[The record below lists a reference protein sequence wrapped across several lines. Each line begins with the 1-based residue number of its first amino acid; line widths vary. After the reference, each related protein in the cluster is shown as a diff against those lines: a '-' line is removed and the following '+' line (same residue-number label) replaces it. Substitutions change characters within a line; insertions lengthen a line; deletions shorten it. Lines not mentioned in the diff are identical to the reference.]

1 MSLPILTLVFDRK
14 KTATKTKAG
23 MLELKITY
31 NKVRKYLSTGVKLL
45 PKEWK
50 DGRVVRREDCA
61 EVQEGIEL
69 LVRNVRKVLNAMMDE
84 GCVNLDEI
92 KVRMDEMTDGKKN
105 SFIDY
110 IQRRTEV
117 RKYGKSADTCE
128 RYDRFFKFMVEW
140 GGIVSFRD
148 VTDAK
153 VIALDK
159 HLKGKGM
166 KNYSKWNNYHRFLN
180 SFIIDAMDDGLLKR
194 NPYKWLHIQKDK
206 TKGIK
211 KYLTQEEFGRMKR
224 VALPTNCLE
233 KVRDLFIF
241 QTYTCMSY
249 VDLASFDAEK
259 VENNVYT
266 GVRVKTGKEFTFVL
280 LRPAREILEKYGGKL
295 PIISNVKYDAY
306 LKIVAQAAGIDKPIS
321 SHWARHTGATMMLND
336 GNIDMEI
343 IAKILGHASTRQTRE
358 TYAALLD
365 TTIADSMEEYD
376 KKL

>member
-31 NKVRKYLSTGVKLL
+31 NKVRKYISTGVKLL

-50 DGRVVRREDCA
+50 DGRVVRREDCS

-69 LVRNVRKVLNAMMDE
+69 LVRNVRKVLNAMLDE

-92 KVRMDEMTDGKKN
+92 KVRMDEMTDGKKD

-128 RYDRFFKFMVEW
+128 RYDRFLKFMVGW
-140 GGIVSFRD
+140 GKMVSFRD
-148 VTDAK
+148 VTDAN

-206 TKGIK
+206 TSGIK
-211 KYLTQEEFGRMKR
+211 KYLTHEEFGRIKK
-224 VALPTNCLE
+224 ADLPTLCLE
-233 KVRDLFIF
+233 RVRDLFIF

-249 VDLASFDAEK
+249 VDLACFDAEK

-266 GVRVKTGKEFTFVL
+266 GVRVKTGKEFTFIL
-280 LRPAREILEKYGGKL
+280 LKPAREILEKYGGKL

-306 LKIVAQAAGIDKPIS
+306 LKVVAQAAGIDKPIS
-321 SHWARHTGATMMLND
+321 SHWARHTGATMMLNE

>member
-50 DGRVVRREDCA
+50 DGRVVRREDCT

-117 RKYGKSADTCE
+117 RKYCKSADTCE
-128 RYDRFFKFMVEW
+128 RYDRFLKFMVEW
-140 GGIVSFRD
+140 GEIVSFRD
-148 VTDAK
+148 VTDVK

-206 TKGIK
+206 TSGIK

-266 GVRVKTGKEFTFVL
+266 GIRVKTGKEFTFVL